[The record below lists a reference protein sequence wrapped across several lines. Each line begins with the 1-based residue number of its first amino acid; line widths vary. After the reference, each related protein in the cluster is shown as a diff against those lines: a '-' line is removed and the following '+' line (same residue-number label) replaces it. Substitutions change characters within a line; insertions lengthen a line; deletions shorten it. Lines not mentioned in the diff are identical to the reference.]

1 MILSFFCGSGVNI
14 PECPA
19 NAKPGVPGVPGGGAS
34 EGRSV
39 FFCGRGP
46 AGFDGGPG
54 GRPGGREAEKAG
66 RWLDAAET
74 YRAVAERH
82 PAAPEAE
89 EARSLASGIEG
100 SAPYRE
106 AREDADR
113 EHLAQNKLGLAR
125 NYLHN
130 RQHAK
135 ARELLSEIL
144 RDYPKTGA
152 AKEAR
157 GLLERL

>member
-1 MILSFFCGSGVNI
+1 MAKKMEPIIIASKAKAIL
-14 PECPA
+14 
-19 NAKPGVPGVPGGGAS
+19 KK
-34 EGRSV
+34 
-39 FFCGRGP
+39 
-46 AGFDGGPG
+46 
-54 GRPGGREAEKAG
+54 GREAEKAG
-66 RWLDAAET
+66 RWIEAVEA
-74 YRAVAERH
+74 YRTVAEQH

-89 EARSLASGIEG
+89 EARALASGIEK

-113 EHLAQNKLGLAR
+113 EHLARNKLGLAR
-125 NYLHN
+125 NYLRN

-157 GLLERL
+157 GLMEKL